1 MIRALSTA
9 ATGMEAQQTR
19 LDVTANNIANTSTAG
34 FKRSRAEFSDLMY
47 QNQRAPGAATGN
59 GTQAPTGLQVGMGVR
74 TVSTQRMHSQGELR
88 QTGRP
93 LDVAIEGRGFYPVTL
108 PGGEVAYTRDGALK
122 IDAEGTLVTAEGY
135 ALAGD
140 ISIPPDAQNITIG
153 ADGTVSVVVPGETTP
168 VEAGQL
174 QLAAFANESGLEAMG
189 RNLYRETSASGTAV
203 VGAPGENGSGT
214 LAQGTLELSN
224 VNVVEEMIDLISGQ
238 RAYEINSRVI
248 KAADEML
255 AQTATLK

>member
-34 FKRSRAEFSDLMY
+34 FKKSRAEFSDLMY
-47 QNQRAPGAATGN
+47 QSQRAPGAATSA
-59 GTQAPTGLQVGMGVR
+59 GTEAPTGLQVGMGVR
-74 TVSTQRMHSQGELR
+74 TVSTQRMHSQGDLR

-93 LDVAIEGRGFYPVTL
+93 LDVAIEGRGFYPVNL
-108 PGGEVAYTRDGALK
+108 PSGEVAYTRDGAFK
-122 IDAEGTLVTAEGY
+122 IDAEGQLVTGEGY
-135 ALAGD
+135 ILAGD

-153 ADGTVSVVVPGETTP
+153 ADGTVSVVVPGESAP

-189 RNLYRETSASGTAV
+189 RNLYRETSASGAVV
-203 VGAPGENGSGT
+203 VGAPGENGTGT
-214 LAQGTLELSN
+214 LAQGTLEMSN

>member
-9 ATGMEAQQTR
+9 ASGMEAQQTR

-34 FKRSRAEFSDLMY
+34 FKKSRAEFSDLMY
-47 QNQRAPGAATGN
+47 QTQRAPGTATGP
-59 GTQAPTGLQVGMGVR
+59 GTEAPTGLQVGMGVR
-74 TVSTQRMHSQGELR
+74 TVATQRMHSQGDLR

-108 PGGEVAYTRDGALK
+108 PNGEAAYTRDGAFKL
-122 IDAEGTLVTAEGY
+122 DAEGKLVNSEGY
-135 ALAGD
+135 ALGGD
-140 ISIPPDAQNITIG
+140 ISIPPDAQSISIG
-153 ADGTVSVVVPGETTP
+153 ADGTVSVVVPGEAAP
-168 VEAGQL
+168 VEAGQI
-174 QLAAFANESGLEAMG
+174 QVAAFANESGLEATG
-189 RNLYRETSASGTAV
+189 RNLYRETGASGTAV
-203 VGAPGENGSGT
+203 LGAPGENGTGT
-214 LAQGTLELSN
+214 LAQGTLEMSN

-255 AQTATLK
+255 GQTAMLK

>member
-135 ALAGD
+135 TLAGD

>member
-34 FKRSRAEFSDLMY
+34 FKKSRAEFSDLMY
-47 QNQRAPGAATGN
+47 QTQRAPGAATGA

-74 TVSTQRMHSQGELR
+74 TAATQRMHSHGDLR
-88 QTGRP
+88 QTGNP
-93 LDVAIEGRGFYPVTL
+93 LDVAIEGRGLYPVNL
-108 PGGEVAYTRDGALK
+108 PSGEVAYTRDGAFKL
-122 IDAEGTLVTAEGY
+122 DPEGQVVTSEGY
-135 ALAGD
+135 PLAGD
-140 ISIPPDAQNITIG
+140 ISIPPDAQSITIG
-153 ADGTVSVVVPGETTP
+153 ADGTVSVVIPGETAP
-168 VEAGQL
+168 VEAGQI
-174 QLAAFANESGLEAMG
+174 QVASFPNESGLESIG
-189 RNLYRETSASGTAV
+189 RNLYRETSASGAAV
-203 VGAPGENGSGT
+203 IGAPGENGAGT
-214 LAQGTLELSN
+214 LTQGTLEGSN

-255 AQTATLK
+255 AQTANIK

>member
-108 PGGEVAYTRDGALK
+108 PSGEVAYTRDGALK

-248 KAADEML
+248 KAADELL

>member
-19 LDVTANNIANTSTAG
+19 LDVTANNIANTSTHG

-47 QNQRAPGAATGN
+47 QTQRAPGAATGA
-59 GTQAPTGLQVGMGVR
+59 GTEAPTGLQVGLGVR
-74 TVSTQRMHSQGELR
+74 TVATQRMHSQGELR
-88 QTGRP
+88 QTSRP

-108 PGGEVAYTRDGALK
+108 PSGEVAYTRDGAFK
-122 IDAEGTLVTAEGY
+122 IDSEGQLVNAEGY
-135 ALAGD
+135 PLAGD

-153 ADGTVSVVVPGETTP
+153 ADGTVTVVVPGESTP
-168 VEAGQL
+168 VEAGQI
-174 QLAAFANESGLEAMG
+174 QVAAFPNESGLESIG
-189 RNLYRETSASGTAV
+189 RTLYRETSASGAAV
-203 VGAPGENGSGT
+203 VGPPGENGTGH
-214 LAQGTLELSN
+214 LAQGTLEMSN

-238 RAYEINSRVI
+238 RAYEINSRVV

-255 AQTATLK
+255 AQASNLK

>member
-1 MIRALSTA
+1 
-9 ATGMEAQQTR
+9 
-19 LDVTANNIANTSTAG
+19 
-34 FKRSRAEFSDLMY
+34 
-47 QNQRAPGAATGN
+47 
-59 GTQAPTGLQVGMGVR
+59 
-74 TVSTQRMHSQGELR
+74 MHSQGDLR

-93 LDVAIEGRGFYPVTL
+93 LDVAIEGRGFYPVNL

-135 ALAGD
+135 TLAGD
-140 ISIPPDAQNITIG
+140 IQIPPDAQNITIG

-168 VEAGQL
+168 VEAGQI

>member
-47 QNQRAPGAATGN
+47 QTQRAPGTATGA
-59 GTQAPTGLQVGMGVR
+59 GTEAPTGLQVGMGVR

-93 LDVAIEGRGFYPVTL
+93 LDVAIEGRGFYPVNL
-108 PGGEVAYTRDGALK
+108 PSGEVAYTRDGAFK
-122 IDAEGTLVTAEGY
+122 IDAEGQLVTGEGY
-135 ALAGD
+135 TLAGD
-140 ISIPPDAQNITIG
+140 ISIPPDAQSITVG
-153 ADGTVSVVVPGETTP
+153 ADGTVTVVVPGETAA

-174 QLAAFANESGLEAMG
+174 QVAAFANDSGLEAIG
-189 RNLYRETSASGTAV
+189 RNLYRETAASGTAV
-203 VGAPGENGSGT
+203 VGAPGENGTGS
-214 LAQGTLELSN
+214 LAQGTLEMSN

-255 AQTATLK
+255 AQTATLR

>member
-34 FKRSRAEFSDLMY
+34 FKKSRAEFSDLMY
-47 QNQRAPGAATGN
+47 QNQRAPGAATGA
-59 GTQAPTGLQVGMGVR
+59 GTEAPTGLQVGMGVR
-74 TVSTQRMHSQGELR
+74 TVSTQRMHSQGDLR

-93 LDVAIEGRGFYPVTL
+93 LDVAIEGRGFYPVNL
-108 PGGEVAYTRDGALK
+108 PSGEVAYTRDGSFK
-122 IDAEGTLVTAEGY
+122 IDAEGQLVTGEGY
-135 ALAGD
+135 TLAGD
-140 ISIPPDAQNITIG
+140 VSIPPDAQNITIG
-153 ADGTVSVVVPGETTP
+153 ADGTVSVVVPGESAP

-189 RNLYRETSASGTAV
+189 RNLYRETSASGAVV
-203 VGAPGENGSGT
+203 VGAPGENGTGT